1 MKQLFTLFALGL
13 SVAVFAQNDVVDFS
27 SRSDLNPDLA
37 PFYHGVASGD
47 PMADR
52 VIIWTRLT
60 TNESTPQDLNW
71 RMATDTLFTDI
82 VATGTAS
89 SSPAKDWTVKVDI
102 TGLNAATWYYY
113 DFEIGGDYSLIGRTR
128 TAPEGSV
135 DHARFAVLSCSS
147 YEHGYFNA
155 YNSIVQR
162 NDVDAVLHLGD
173 YIYEYEAGG
182 YTSSI
187 DGRNVEPGNEIISLS
202 DYRTRY
208 SHYRLDP
215 DLMYIHQQFPFIN
228 VWDDHE
234 TANNSYNGGAGNHT
248 EGGEGAWTDRMAAGS
263 KANDEWLPIRKPDPA
278 DSLRIF
284 RDFEYGDLLDMIML
298 DTRLYGRDEQGS
310 GTDSARSLLGDTQ
323 RQWFYEELQSSTA
336 KWKLV
341 GQQVMMA
348 PLTIFGTVVNN
359 DQWDGYPAERDSL
372 YSFLADNNIDNMVV
386 LTGDI
391 HTAWANDLP
400 LTDYDPATG
409 TNSAGV
415 EFVVTSVTSP
425 GIPID
430 IPIGD
435 PAAIVMAANPHMKYV
450 NLTQHGYMVL
460 DMDQSRVQG
469 DWVFVS
475 TLSSQQ
481 FNDVPGE
488 SWMCNDGDNHFTAAA
503 NPNPPID
510 DEQPLAP
517 SIYTIEDTV
526 VNTLISENYAPVI
539 VSAYPNPFM
548 DRLVVQFNI
557 FQSGDVTI
565 RMQDMAGR
573 VVYMNKIENVSSGL
587 SYLQLNADGLATG
600 LYSLSIE
607 TADGVFSVKVS
618 KQ

>member
-1 MKQLFTLFALGL
+1 MKHFYTLLALAI
-13 SVAVFAQNDVVDFS
+13 STAAFAQNDVVDFS

-47 PMADR
+47 PMSDR

-60 TNESTPQDLNW
+60 TSESTPQDVNW
-71 RMATDTLFTDI
+71 RMATDTLFNDI
-82 VATGTAS
+82 VASGTAS
-89 SSPAKDWTVKVDI
+89 STPEKDWTVKVDV
-102 TGLNAATWYYY
+102 TGLNPATWYYY
-113 DFEIGGDYSLIGRTR
+113 DFEIGGDHSLIGRTR
-128 TAPEGSV
+128 TAPTGIVE
-135 DHARFAVLSCSS
+135 HARFAVLSCSS

-155 YNSIVQR
+155 YNSIVRR

-182 YTSSI
+182 YTSGI
-187 DGRNVEPGNEIISLS
+187 QGRTVEPEDETITLS

-234 TANNSYNGGAGNHT
+234 TANNSYNSGAGNHT
-248 EGGEGAWTDRMAAGS
+248 EGAEGAWVDRMAYGS
-263 KANDEWLPIRKPDPA
+263 QANDEWLPIRKPDPA

-310 GTDSARSLLGDTQ
+310 GTDSARSLLGDSQ
-323 RQWFYEELQSSTA
+323 RQWFYQELESSAA

-348 PLTIFGTVVNN
+348 PLTVLGTIVNN

-372 YSFLADNNIDNMVV
+372 YSFLDDNDIDNMVV

-391 HTAWANDLP
+391 HTSWANDLP
-400 LTDYDPATG
+400 LDGYDPATG
-409 TNSAGV
+409 SNSAGV
-415 EFVVTSVTSP
+415 EYVVTSVTSP

-450 NLTQHGYMVL
+450 DLNQHGYVVL
-460 DMDQSRVQG
+460 DMNQNRVQG
-469 DWVFVS
+469 DWIYVS
-475 TLSSQQ
+475 TLTEQL
-481 FNDVPGE
+481 FNDVAGE
-488 SWMCNDGDNHFTAAA
+488 SWICNDGENHMTVASDV
-503 NPNPPID
+503 NPPIN

-517 SIYTIEDTV
+517 SIYTPADTLD
-526 VNTLISENYAPVI
+526 NTSITENFAPVI

-548 DRLVVQFNI
+548 DNLVVQFNI
-557 FQSGDVTI
+557 FQPGDVTI
-565 RMQDMAGR
+565 RMRDIAGR
-573 VVYMNKIENVSSGL
+573 QIYSDKIDNVRSGL
-587 SYLQLNADGLATG
+587 SYLQLNADGFASG

-607 TADGVFSVKVS
+607 TTDGVFSVKVS
-618 KQ
+618 KH